1 MRKITGEQ
9 YLMRIFIGE
18 SDRYEGKP
26 LYQYL
31 VELFKKEKLAGTTV
45 LRGIAGFGAKSH
57 LHTDSI
63 LRLSSDL
70 PIIIEVVDSKE
81 HLDYVLAKI
90 DHSITEGLITLEK
103 VNVIKYLAGDCLS
116 PPIK

>member
-18 SDRYEGKP
+18 SDKYEGKT

-31 VELFKKEKLAGTTV
+31 VEFFKKEKLAGTTV

-70 PIIIEVVDSKE
+70 PIVIEVVDTKE
-81 HLDYVLAKI
+81 HIDRVLAKI
-90 DHSITEGLITLEK
+90 DSIIKEGLITLEK
-103 VNVIKYLAGDCLS
+103 VNVIKYVAGQ
-116 PPIK
+116 I

>member
-1 MRKITGEQ
+1 MTKLKGEQ

-18 SDRYEGKP
+18 SDKFEKMP

-31 VELFKKEKLAGTTV
+31 VELFRKEKMAGTTV

-57 LHTDSI
+57 FHTANI

-70 PIIIEVVDSKE
+70 PIVIEVVDTK
-81 HLDYVLAKI
+81 DKI
-90 DHSITEGLITLEK
+90 DQMIEKIDPIIQEGLITLEK
-103 VNVIKYLAGDCLS
+103 VDVIKYTS
-116 PPIK
+116 K

>member
-1 MRKITGEQ
+1 MTRLQGEQ

-18 SDRYEGKP
+18 SDRFENRP

-31 VELFKKEKLAGTTV
+31 VELFRKEKIAGTTV

-57 LHTDSI
+57 LHTANI

-70 PIIIEVVDSKE
+70 PIVIEVVDTK
-81 HLDYVLAKI
+81 DNIDRITAKI
-90 DHSITEGLITLEK
+90 DAIIRDGLITIEK
-103 VNVIKYLAGDCLS
+103 ITVIKYNAN
-116 PPIK
+116 

>member
-1 MRKITGEQ
+1 MSKITGKQ

-18 SDRYEGKP
+18 NDQCEGKP

-31 VELFKKEKLAGTTV
+31 VEFFRKEKLAGTTV

-57 LHTDSI
+57 FHTANI

-70 PIIIEVVDSKE
+70 PIVLEVVDTKE
-81 HLDYVLAKI
+81 NIEKALAKI
-90 DHSITEGLITLEK
+90 DPIIKEGLITLEEIQ
-103 VNVIKYLAGDCLS
+103 VIKYVG
-116 PPIK
+116 

>member
-1 MRKITGEQ
+1 MRKITGDQ

-31 VELFKKEKLAGTTV
+31 VEYFKKEKMAGTTV

-70 PIIIEVVDSKE
+70 PIVIEVVDTKD
-81 HLDYVLAKI
+81 HI
-90 DHSITEGLITLEK
+90 DHLLSHIDPIIKEGLITLEK
-103 VNVIKYLAGDCLS
+103 VTVIKYLA
-116 PPIK
+116 

>member
-18 SDRYEGKP
+18 SDKYQGKP

-31 VELFKKEKLAGTTV
+31 IELFKKEKLAGTTV

-57 LHTDSI
+57 LHTASI

-70 PIIIEVVDSKE
+70 PIILEVVDTKE
-81 HLDYVLAKI
+81 QLDGMLSKI
-90 DHSITEGLITLEK
+90 DHIITEGLVTLEK
-103 VNVIKYLAGDCLS
+103 VTVIKYLSGNS
-116 PPIK
+116 

>member
-1 MRKITGEQ
+1 MHKITGKQ

-18 SDRYEGKP
+18 NDQYNGKP

-31 VELFKKEKLAGTTV
+31 VEFFRKEKLAGTTV

-57 LHTDSI
+57 FHTTNI

-70 PIIIEVVDSKE
+70 PIVLEVIDTKE
-81 HLDYVLAKI
+81 NLDKTLAKI
-90 DHSITEGLITLEK
+90 DPMIKEGLITLEE
-103 VNVIKYLAGDCLS
+103 VHIIKYIG
-116 PPIK
+116 

>member
-1 MRKITGEQ
+1 MTKMSGEQ

-18 SDRYEGKP
+18 SDKFDGKP

-31 VELFKKEKLAGTTV
+31 VELFRKEKLAGTTV

-57 LHTDSI
+57 FHTASI

-70 PIIIEVVDSKE
+70 PIVIEVVDSKE
-81 HLDYVLAKI
+81 NI
-90 DHSITEGLITLEK
+90 DHILPQIDGLIKEGLITLEK
-103 VNVIKYLAGDCLS
+103 VTVIKYS
-116 PPIK
+116 